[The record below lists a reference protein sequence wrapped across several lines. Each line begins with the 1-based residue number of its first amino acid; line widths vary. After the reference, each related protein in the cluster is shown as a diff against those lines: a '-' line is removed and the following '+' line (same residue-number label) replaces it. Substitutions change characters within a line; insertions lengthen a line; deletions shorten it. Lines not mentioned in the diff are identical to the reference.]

1 MPSAF
6 LFATSILAPIASGL
20 LTTLD
25 LSGSAVKGAALLGFL
40 GVAVGLSIQSPLVAV
55 QTVLAPTDVSIGG
68 AIVLFGGGMG
78 SALWICASATLF
90 QNRLVD
96 EVEKHSPATNGTAL
110 EAVGLSEIRDHLGS
124 DRLLEVLSGYN
135 EAVVQTLYMPLA
147 LSILT
152 ILGSLAMERR
162 SIKKKQT

>member
-1 MPSAF
+1 
-6 LFATSILAPIASGL
+6 
-20 LTTLD
+20 
-25 LSGSAVKGAALLGFL
+25 
-40 GVAVGLSIQSPLVAV
+40 
-55 QTVLAPTDVSIGG
+55 
-68 AIVLFGGGMG
+68 MG

-96 EVEKHSPATNGTAL
+96 EVQKYSPATNGTAL
-110 EAVGLSEIRDHLGS
+110 ESVGLSETRDYIGS
-124 DRLLEVLSGYN
+124 ERLQDALSGYN

-147 LSILT
+147 LGILT

>member
-1 MPSAF
+1 MQ
-6 LFATSILAPIASGL
+6 G
-20 LTTLD
+20 
-25 LSGSAVKGAALLGFL
+25 
-40 GVAVGLSIQSPLVAV
+40 PLVAV
-55 QTVLAPTDVSIGG
+55 QTVLAPKDVSLGS
-68 AIVLFGGGMG
+68 AIVMFGACMG
-78 SALWICASATLF
+78 SALWVCASATLF

-96 EVEKHSPATNGTAL
+96 EVEKYSPATNGTAL
-110 EAVGLSEIRDHLGS
+110 ESVGLSEIRNYIGS
-124 DRLLEVLSGYN
+124 ERLLDVLSGYN

>member
-1 MPSAF
+1 M
-6 LFATSILAPIASGL
+6 FATSILAPIASGL

-25 LSGSAVKGAALLGFL
+25 LDENIVKVAVLLGFL
-40 GVAVGLSIQSPLVAV
+40 GFAIGLGLQGPSLAV
-55 QTVLAPTDVSIGG
+55 QTVLSPKDVSIGS
-68 AIVLFGGGMG
+68 AIMMFGGSMS

-96 EVEKHSPATNGTAL
+96 EVEKYSPATNATAL
-110 EAVGLSEIRDHLGS
+110 ESVGLSDIRGYIGS
-124 DRLLEVLSGYN
+124 DGLKDVLSGYN
-135 EAVVQTLYMPLA
+135 RAVVQTLYMPLA
-147 LSILT
+147 LALLT